1 MAAFITVGL
10 ECRSDVVRRMFVESL
25 APHRTF
31 LIKES
36 GGASTV
42 DMMCIE
48 LDELNP
54 EHTFSLIKGY
64 LEKNP
69 ALEILLT
76 ASKLDSQVMLE
87 SFRVGVKEF
96 IPQPINR
103 REFDTALTRLKDRLA
118 GKGRQN
124 NGRGGKVV
132 AFLGAKG
139 GNGTS
144 TLAVNMAMSLR
155 QQKPDK
161 QVAVVDLNFD
171 DSDIP
176 LFLDIQPANGFRD
189 LVADLSRLDSTY
201 VQSLMSKH
209 ESELHV
215 LQSGF
220 TGREGSSRGPIP
232 GGAVLHT
239 LEVMR
244 LMYDFVIVD
253 CGHTLTP
260 ETREALDFASTVF
273 VVTTLSLPA
282 IRRTKHF
289 LQMMREA
296 GFDGGRVVIAVN
308 RYHSSEA
315 ELLQHAESLFE
326 HKVDLLVPNDYPIAN
341 SSLNRGV
348 PLVEAA
354 PRAPLTQWYLS
365 QASLLAGDK
374 PDESNGG
381 SLDKKSSLFSRYW
394 GGLTFAQKARG

>member
-1 MAAFITVGL
+1 MAGFITVAL
-10 ECRSDVVRRMFVESL
+10 ECRSEAVRRMFVESL

-36 GGASTV
+36 GGAGMV

-54 EHTFSLIKGY
+54 EHTFTLAKRY

-69 ALEILLT
+69 SLEIFLT
-76 ASKLDSQVMLE
+76 ASRLETQVMLDA
-87 SFRVGVKEF
+87 FRVGVKEF

-103 REFDTALTRLKDRLA
+103 REFDSALTRLKERIV
-118 GKGRQN
+118 GKGRQHS
-124 NGRGGKVV
+124 GKGGKVV

-161 QVAVVDLNFD
+161 QVAVVDLNLD

-176 LFLDIQPANGFRD
+176 LFLDLQPANGFRN
-189 LVADLSRLDSTY
+189 LVEDLSRLDSTF
-201 VQSLMSKH
+201 VHSLMSKH
-209 ESELHV
+209 ESGLQL

-220 TGREGSSRGPIP
+220 TGREGSRGEPIP

-239 LEVMR
+239 LEVMKS
-244 LMYDFVIVD
+244 MYDYVVVD

-296 GFDGGRVVIAVN
+296 GFNSDRVVIAVN

-315 ELLQHAESLFE
+315 ELLQHAEGLFE
-326 HKVDLLVPNDYPIAN
+326 HKVDLLVPNDYPTAN

-348 PLVEAA
+348 PLVVAA
-354 PRAPLTQWYLS
+354 PRASLTQWYLN

-374 PDESNGG
+374 PDES
-381 SLDKKSSLFSRYW
+381 SSQPTDQKSSLFSRYW
-394 GGLTFAQKARG
+394 GGLTFAQKVKS